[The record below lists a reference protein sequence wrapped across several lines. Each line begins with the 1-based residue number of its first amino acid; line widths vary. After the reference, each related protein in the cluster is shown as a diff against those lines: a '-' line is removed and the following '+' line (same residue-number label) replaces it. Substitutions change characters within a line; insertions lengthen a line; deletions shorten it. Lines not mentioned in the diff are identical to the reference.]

1 MDHPLVEKCCV
12 VIFVTD
18 SQRGLSCHFQKDA
31 HTCKT
36 CSGEFVDKH
45 RLDAHVKSVHLKV
58 KDIQCTSCGK
68 LFATNERMKI
78 HEKFVHIVEA
88 EKVPCNICLK
98 SFQNRRVATSFHIN
112 NRR

>member
-1 MDHPLVEKCCV
+1 MTYLPLYCY
-12 VIFVTD
+12 
-18 SQRGLSCHFQKDA
+18 LQKDA
-31 HTCKT
+31 HTCHT

-88 EKVPCNICLK
+88 EKVPCNICRK
-98 SFQNRRVATSFHIN
+98 SFQNRRVISC
-112 NRR
+112 